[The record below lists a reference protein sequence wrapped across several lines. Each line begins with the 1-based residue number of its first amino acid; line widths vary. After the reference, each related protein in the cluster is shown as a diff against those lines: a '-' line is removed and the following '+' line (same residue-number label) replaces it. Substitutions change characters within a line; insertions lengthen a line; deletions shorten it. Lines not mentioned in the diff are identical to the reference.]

1 MRHNSV
7 FRPAEGA
14 ILDLESLQA
23 IATGENR
30 LMSTFLDWAWPSSS
44 GLVLSG
50 LELDGEWTSGGPP
63 GTVRPDSRADTAVVS
78 PGQAIVTS
86 RSGRRYLLSVDK
98 ALEVKWPTAAG
109 SAVRGVLALVP
120 QVDAPSKSKA
130 NVAREVVSARLGFV
144 KPDRMDDPHLLPLAI
159 SLGNGKDWITDLR
172 RVWPPDHTAIQNL
185 LKQFE
190 QLEQTIWRAEPEG
203 SVWDRQVLGR
213 NWVRYQTVAAAAL
226 QSARM
231 NIQMRPSTTLE
242 RIRLLTALY
251 DQLNRSVERAANELL
266 QFAGATEEASPYS
279 ALTGGPGGDS
289 K

>member
-1 MRHNSV
+1 MRQNAV

-14 ILDLESLQA
+14 LLDLESLQA
-23 IATGENR
+23 ISTGENR
-30 LMSTFLDWAWPSSS
+30 LMSTFLEWAWPGSS
-44 GLVLSG
+44 GLIMDG
-50 LELDGEWTSGGPP
+50 LELDGEWTAGGPP
-63 GTVRPDSRADTAVVS
+63 GTVRPDSRADSAVVS
-78 PGQAIVTS
+78 PGTAIVSS
-86 RSGRRYLLSVDK
+86 RAGRRYLLRVEK
-98 ALEVKWPTAAG
+98 PLKVKWPTAAG

-120 QVDAPSKSKA
+120 QIDAGEGA
-130 NVAREVVSARLGFV
+130 QLAVAHEVVSARLGFV
-144 KPDRMDDPHLLPLAI
+144 KPDRMDDAHLLPLAI

-172 RVWPPDHTAIQNL
+172 RVWAPDHTAIRNL

-226 QSARM
+226 QSARLQ
-231 NIQMRPSTTLE
+231 IQMRPSTTLE
-242 RIRLLTALY
+242 RVRLLSALY

-266 QFAGATEEASPYS
+266 QFVGATEEASPYA
-279 ALTGGPGGDS
+279 ALTGGKDGDG

>member
-30 LMSTFLDWAWPSSS
+30 LMSTFLDWAWPGSS
-44 GLVLSG
+44 GLILSG

-109 SAVRGVLALVP
+109 SAVRGILALVP
-120 QVDAPSKSKA
+120 QVDAPSKSKN

-172 RVWPPDHTAIQNL
+172 RVWPPNHTAIQNL

-226 QSARM
+226 QAARL

-279 ALTGGPGGDS
+279 ALTGGPDGDR